1 MKFLNLEDYLNF
13 GENPIKDI
21 EFENRIKEYNV
32 YFSNEIK
39 NKLPDIFLNE
49 YYLYHGFHD
58 WKLIAINMCYENNS
72 MNVTLFDKENRIKK
86 TIVYHVVTLFK
97 TNFSEEHF
105 NSIMNNDF
113 GIDEFGIVDNGHF
126 SHEVYFPSGA
136 SYIVHFSKIEII

>member
-21 EFENRIKEYNV
+21 EFENRIKEYNA

-39 NKLPDIFLNE
+39 NKLTDKFLNE

-58 WKLIAINMCYENNS
+58 WKLIEINMCYENNS

-113 GIDEFGIVDNGHF
+113 GIDEFGIVDNKHF

-136 SYIVHFSKIEII
+136 SYTVHFSSIDII